1 MSIRFRK
8 SINLGGGVKLNIGKG
23 SVGVSAGVRGAR
35 VSVNSKGRKTTSVGI
50 PGSGLSYVKTETI
63 GAAKKQKNC
72 EPQASSANPAEIRSE
87 AKKTNVG
94 SRVIQVVMYLIAAFS
109 ALCIAACISA
119 GTILGALF
127 FIAIF
132 LFSGFYGYSY
142 RKHWSNMAK
151 EAELVAD
158 EIESTSDIEV

>member
-8 SINLGGGVKLNIGKG
+8 SINLGGGLKLNIGKG

-63 GAAKKQKNC
+63 GAAKKQNKC
-72 EPQASSANPAEIRSE
+72 ETQNSPASPAEIRSE

-132 LFSGFYGYSY
+132 VFSGFYGYSY